1 MENINETL
9 YDNFKWI
16 DIVQPQQDQ
25 LEKIA
30 DEYKL
35 DYFQILD
42 SLEHGHLPK
51 FEKLPDYNFVI
62 LRAYVAGNN
71 DKFSTIKELTNK
83 IAFFYNDKKVI
94 TIHRSNFDF
103 LEDID
108 QRFNNSNQLLIFII
122 NKMVQTFIQPSIWH
136 SNRIDDV
143 EKAFFLKDYTKI
155 SLEDLYFQKS
165 QTRISK
171 KLLMISQDV
180 VNKIIVDDES
190 KTALQDVKDKILSLI
205 LIYDEVAED
214 ANNLMNTFLSVTA
227 KKNNDVIK
235 LLTIFSVFFL
245 PLTFLVGVY
254 GMNFDFMPELRWE
267 YGYLF
272 AWSMM
277 ILICLMIYF
286 WFKKEKYSKS
296 AKGSL
301 IPGKRGRNS

>member
-1 MENINETL
+1 MENIKEAI

-16 DIVQPQQDQ
+16 DIINPQKDQ

-35 DYFQILD
+35 DYLQIID

-51 FEKLPDYNFVI
+51 FEKLPEYNFAI
-62 LRAYVAGNN
+62 LRAYVGENN
-71 DKFSTIKELTNK
+71 DKYSTVKELSNK
-83 IAFFYNDKKVI
+83 IAFFYNDKNVI
-94 TIHRSNFDF
+94 TIHRASFDF
-103 LEDID
+103 LKSID
-108 QRFNNSNQLLIFII
+108 QKFNNTYQLLIFII
-122 NKMVQTFIQPSIWH
+122 NKMVHTFIQPSIWH

-143 EKAFFLKDYTKI
+143 EKVVFLKDYTKI

-171 KLLMISQDV
+171 KLLMITQDV

-214 ANNLMNTFLSVTA
+214 ANNLMNTYLSVTA

-254 GMNFDFMPELRWE
+254 GMNFDFMPELRWK

-272 AWSMM
+272 VWIMM
-277 ILICLMIYF
+277 VLVSLMIYL
-286 WFKKEKYSKS
+286 WFKKRK
-296 AKGSL
+296 
-301 IPGKRGRNS
+301 IF

>member
-1 MENINETL
+1 MENIKETK

-16 DIVQPQQDQ
+16 DIGNPKKDQ

-51 FEKLPDYNFVI
+51 FEKLPEYNFAI
-62 LRAYVAGNN
+62 LRAYVGENN
-71 DKFSTIKELTNK
+71 DKYSTVQELSNK
-83 IAFFYNDKKVI
+83 IAFFYNDKKLI
-94 TIHRSNFDF
+94 TVHRAHFDF
-103 LEDID
+103 LENIN
-108 QRFNNSNQLLIFII
+108 QKFNNTSQLLIFII
-122 NKMVQTFIQPSIWH
+122 NKMAQTYTQPSIWH

-143 EKAFFLKDYTKI
+143 EKAVFLKDYTKI

-171 KLLMISQDV
+171 KLLMITQDV

-214 ANNLMNTFLSVTA
+214 ASNLMHTYLSVTA
-227 KKNNDVIK
+227 KKSNDVIK
-235 LLTIFSVFFL
+235 LLTVFSVFFL

-254 GMNFDFMPELRWE
+254 GMNFDFMPELHWK
-267 YGYLF
+267 YGYLVV
-272 AWSMM
+272 WWMM
-277 ILICLMIYF
+277 ILISLMIFF
-286 WFKKEKYSKS
+286 WFKKRK
-296 AKGSL
+296 
-301 IPGKRGRNS
+301 IF

>member
-1 MENINETL
+1 MENIKETL
-9 YDNFKWI
+9 YDNFCWI
-16 DIVQPQQDQ
+16 DIVEPQKDQ

-35 DYFQILD
+35 DYLQITD

-51 FEKLPDYNFVI
+51 FEKLSEYNFAI
-62 LRAYVAGNN
+62 LRAYVGGNN
-71 DKFSTIKELTNK
+71 DKYSTVKELSNK
-83 IAFFYNDKKVI
+83 IAFFYNDNRVI
-94 TIHRSNFDF
+94 TIHRANFDF
-103 LEDID
+103 LENIN
-108 QRFNNSNQLLIFII
+108 QKFNNTYQLLIFII

-136 SNRIDDV
+136 SNRIDDA
-143 EKAFFLKDYTKI
+143 EKAVFLKNYTKI

-171 KLLMISQDV
+171 KLLLITQDV

-214 ANNLMNTFLSVTA
+214 ANNLMNTYLSVTA
-227 KKNNDVIK
+227 KKSNDVIK

-254 GMNFDFMPELRWE
+254 GMNFEFLPELRWK

-272 AWSMM
+272 VWMMM
-277 ILICLMIYF
+277 ILVSLIIFF
-286 WFKKEKYSKS
+286 WFKKRK
-296 AKGSL
+296 
-301 IPGKRGRNS
+301 IF

>member
-1 MENINETL
+1 MENIKETI

-16 DIVQPQQDQ
+16 DIGKPQKDQ

-35 DYFQILD
+35 DYLQILD

-51 FEKLPDYNFVI
+51 FEKLPEYNFAI
-62 LRAYVAGNN
+62 LRAYVGENN
-71 DKFSTIKELTNK
+71 DKYSTVKELSNK

-94 TIHRSNFDF
+94 TIHRANFDF
-103 LEDID
+103 LENIN
-108 QRFNNSNQLLIFII
+108 QKFNNTYQLLIFII
-122 NKMVQTFIQPSIWH
+122 TKMMQTFIQPSIWH

-143 EKAFFLKDYTKI
+143 EKAVFLKDYTKI

-171 KLLMISQDV
+171 KLLMITQDV

-214 ANNLMNTFLSVTA
+214 ANNLMNTYLSVTA
-227 KKNNDVIK
+227 KKSNDVIK

-254 GMNFDFMPELRWE
+254 GMNFDFMPELRWK

-272 AWSMM
+272 VWMMM
-277 ILICLMIYF
+277 ILVSLMIYF
-286 WFKKEKYSKS
+286 WFKKRK
-296 AKGSL
+296 
-301 IPGKRGRNS
+301 IF

>member
-1 MENINETL
+1 MENLKETI
-9 YDNFKWI
+9 YDNFNWI
-16 DIVQPQQDQ
+16 DIVKPQKEQ

-51 FEKLPDYNFVI
+51 FEKLPEYNFAI
-62 LRAYVAGNN
+62 LRAYVGENN
-71 DKFSTIKELTNK
+71 DKYSTVKELSNK
-83 IAFFYNDKKVI
+83 IAFFYNDKNVI
-94 TIHRSNFDF
+94 TIHRANFDF
-103 LEDID
+103 LENIN
-108 QRFNNSNQLLIFII
+108 QKFNNTYQLLIFII

-143 EKAFFLKDYTKI
+143 EKAVFLKDYTKI

-171 KLLMISQDV
+171 KLLMITQDV

-214 ANNLMNTFLSVTA
+214 ANNLMNTYLSVTA
-227 KKNNDVIK
+227 KKSNDVIK

-245 PLTFLVGVY
+245 PLTFLVCVY
-254 GMNFDFMPELRWE
+254 GMNFYFMPELRWK

-272 AWSMM
+272 VWMMM
-277 ILICLMIYF
+277 ILVSLMIYF
-286 WFKKEKYSKS
+286 WFKKRK
-296 AKGSL
+296 
-301 IPGKRGRNS
+301 IF

>member
-286 WFKKEKYSKS
+286 WFKKRK
-296 AKGSL
+296 
-301 IPGKRGRNS
+301 IF

>member
-1 MENINETL
+1 MENIKETIF
-9 YDNFKWI
+9 DNFKWI
-16 DIVQPQQDQ
+16 DIVKPQQGQ

-51 FEKLPDYNFVI
+51 FEKLPEYNFAI
-62 LRAYVAGNN
+62 LRAYVGQNN
-71 DKFSTIKELTNK
+71 DKYSTVKELSNK

-94 TIHRSNFDF
+94 TIHRANFDF
-103 LEDID
+103 LENIN
-108 QRFNNSNQLLIFII
+108 QKLNNTYQLLIFII

-136 SNRIDDV
+136 SNRIDEV
-143 EKAFFLKDYTKI
+143 EKAVFLKDFTKI

-171 KLLMISQDV
+171 KLLMITQDV

-214 ANNLMNTFLSVTA
+214 ANNLMNTYLSVTA
-227 KKNNDVIK
+227 KKSNDVIK

-254 GMNFDFMPELRWE
+254 GMNFDFMPELRLK

-272 AWSMM
+272 VWILM
-277 ILICLMIYF
+277 ILVSFVIFF
-286 WFKKEKYSKS
+286 WFKKRK
-296 AKGSL
+296 
-301 IPGKRGRNS
+301 IF

>member
-1 MENINETL
+1 MENLKETI
-9 YDNFKWI
+9 YDNFNWI
-16 DIVQPQQDQ
+16 DIVKPQKEQ

-51 FEKLPDYNFVI
+51 FEKLPEYNFAI
-62 LRAYVAGNN
+62 LRAYVGENN
-71 DKFSTIKELTNK
+71 DKYSTVKELSNK
-83 IAFFYNDKKVI
+83 IAFFYNDKNVI
-94 TIHRSNFDF
+94 TIHRANFDF
-103 LEDID
+103 LENIN
-108 QRFNNSNQLLIFII
+108 QKFNNTYQLLIFII

-143 EKAFFLKDYTKI
+143 EKAVFLKDYTKI

-171 KLLMISQDV
+171 KLLMITQDV

-214 ANNLMNTFLSVTA
+214 ANNLMNTYLSVTA
-227 KKNNDVIK
+227 KKSNDVIK

-254 GMNFDFMPELRWE
+254 GMNFDFMPELRWK

-272 AWSMM
+272 VWMMM
-277 ILICLMIYF
+277 ILVSLMIYF
-286 WFKKEKYSKS
+286 WFKKRK
-296 AKGSL
+296 
-301 IPGKRGRNS
+301 IF

>member
-1 MENINETL
+1 MENIKETI

-16 DIVQPQQDQ
+16 DIVKPQQDQ

-35 DYFQILD
+35 DYFQIID
-42 SLEHGHLPK
+42 SQEHGHLPK
-51 FEKLPDYNFVI
+51 FEKLPDYNFAI
-62 LRAYVAGNN
+62 LRAYVGENN
-71 DKFSTIKELTNK
+71 DKYSTVKELSNK

-94 TIHRSNFDF
+94 TIHRTDFDF
-103 LEDID
+103 LQNIN
-108 QRFNNSNQLLIFII
+108 QKFSNTNQLLIFII
-122 NKMVQTFIQPSIWH
+122 NKMVHTYIQPSIWH

-143 EKAFFLKDYTKI
+143 EKAVFLKEFAKI

-171 KLLMISQDV
+171 KLLMITQDV

-214 ANNLMNTFLSVTA
+214 ANNLMNTYLSVTA
-227 KKNNDVIK
+227 KKSNDVIK

-245 PLTFLVGVY
+245 PLTFLVGIY
-254 GMNFDFMPELRWE
+254 GMNFDFMPELRWK

-272 AWSMM
+272 VWIMM
-277 ILICLMIYF
+277 ILVSLVIYF
-286 WFKKEKYSKS
+286 WFKRRK
-296 AKGSL
+296 
-301 IPGKRGRNS
+301 IF

>member
-1 MENINETL
+1 MENLKETI
-9 YDNFKWI
+9 YDNFNWI
-16 DIVQPQQDQ
+16 DIVKPQKEQ

-51 FEKLPDYNFVI
+51 FEKLPEYNFAI
-62 LRAYVAGNN
+62 LRAYIGENN
-71 DKFSTIKELTNK
+71 DKYSTVKELSNK
-83 IAFFYNDKKVI
+83 IAFFYNDKNVI
-94 TIHRSNFDF
+94 TIHRANFDF
-103 LEDID
+103 LENIN
-108 QRFNNSNQLLIFII
+108 QKFNNTYQLLIFII

-143 EKAFFLKDYTKI
+143 EKAVFLKDYTKI

-171 KLLMISQDV
+171 KLLMITQDV

-214 ANNLMNTFLSVTA
+214 ANNLMNTYLSVTA
-227 KKNNDVIK
+227 KKSNDVIK

-254 GMNFDFMPELRWE
+254 GMNFDFMPELRWK

-272 AWSMM
+272 VWMMM
-277 ILICLMIYF
+277 ILVSLMIYF
-286 WFKKEKYSKS
+286 WFKKRK
-296 AKGSL
+296 
-301 IPGKRGRNS
+301 IF

>member
-1 MENINETL
+1 MENIKETI

-16 DIVQPQQDQ
+16 DIINPQKDQ

-35 DYFQILD
+35 DYLQILD

-51 FEKLPDYNFVI
+51 FEKLTEYNFAI
-62 LRAYVAGNN
+62 LRAYVGENN
-71 DKFSTIKELTNK
+71 DKYSTVKELSNK
-83 IAFFYNDKKVI
+83 VAFFYNDNNII
-94 TIHRSNFDF
+94 TIHRANFDF
-103 LEDID
+103 LESIN
-108 QRFNNSNQLLIFII
+108 QQFNNTYQLLIFII

-143 EKAFFLKDYTKI
+143 EKVVFLKDYTKI

-171 KLLMISQDV
+171 KLLMITQDV

-214 ANNLMNTFLSVTA
+214 ANNLMNTYLSVTA

-254 GMNFDFMPELRWE
+254 GMNFDFMPELRWK
-267 YGYLF
+267 YGYLLV
-272 AWSMM
+272 WLMM
-277 ILICLMIYF
+277 VLVSLMIYL
-286 WFKKEKYSKS
+286 WFKKRK
-296 AKGSL
+296 
-301 IPGKRGRNS
+301 IF

>member
-1 MENINETL
+1 MKFMDNIKETI

-16 DIVQPQQDQ
+16 DIVRPNKAQ
-25 LEKIA
+25 LEEIA

-51 FEKLPDYNFVI
+51 FEKLPEYNFAI
-62 LRAYVAGNN
+62 LRAYVGKNN
-71 DKFSTIKELTNK
+71 DKHSTIQELSNK
-83 IAFFYNDKKVI
+83 IAFFYNDKNVI
-94 TIHRSNFDF
+94 TIHRAKFDF
-103 LEDID
+103 LENINEN
-108 QRFNNSNQLLIFII
+108 FNSNHQLLILII
-122 NKMVQTFIQPSIWH
+122 NKMVQTYIQPSIWH
-136 SNRIDDV
+136 SNKIDDV
-143 EKAFFLKDYTKI
+143 EKAVFLKDYSNI

-171 KLLMISQDV
+171 KLLMITQDV

-205 LIYDEVAED
+205 LIYEEVAED
-214 ANNLMNTFLSVTA
+214 ANNLMNTYLSVTT
-227 KKNNDVIK
+227 KKSNDVIK

-254 GMNFDFMPELRWE
+254 GMNFDFMPELRWK

-272 AWSMM
+272 VWSMM
-277 ILICLMIYF
+277 ILVSLMIYF
-286 WFKKEKYSKS
+286 WFKKRK
-296 AKGSL
+296 
-301 IPGKRGRNS
+301 IF

>member
-1 MENINETL
+1 MENLKETI
-9 YDNFKWI
+9 YDNFNWI
-16 DIVQPQQDQ
+16 DIVKPQKDQ

-51 FEKLPDYNFVI
+51 FEKLPEYNFAI
-62 LRAYVAGNN
+62 LRAYVGENN
-71 DKFSTIKELTNK
+71 DKYSTVKELSNK

-94 TIHRSNFDF
+94 TIHRANFDF
-103 LEDID
+103 LENIN
-108 QRFNNSNQLLIFII
+108 QKFNNTYQLLIFII

-143 EKAFFLKDYTKI
+143 EKAVFLKDYTKI

-171 KLLMISQDV
+171 KLLMITQDV

-214 ANNLMNTFLSVTA
+214 ANNLMNTYLSVTA
-227 KKNNDVIK
+227 KKSNDVIK

-254 GMNFDFMPELRWE
+254 GMNFDFMPELRWK

-272 AWSMM
+272 VWMMM
-277 ILICLMIYF
+277 ILVSLMIYF
-286 WFKKEKYSKS
+286 WFKKRK
-296 AKGSL
+296 
-301 IPGKRGRNS
+301 IF

>member
-1 MENINETL
+1 MENIKETI

-16 DIVQPQQDQ
+16 DIINPQKDQ

-35 DYFQILD
+35 DYLQILD

-51 FEKLPDYNFVI
+51 FEKLTEYNFAI
-62 LRAYVAGNN
+62 LRAYVGENN
-71 DKFSTIKELTNK
+71 DKYSTVKELSNK
-83 IAFFYNDKKVI
+83 VAFFYNDKNII
-94 TIHRSNFDF
+94 TIHRANFDF
-103 LEDID
+103 LESIN
-108 QRFNNSNQLLIFII
+108 QKFNNTYQLLIFII

-143 EKAFFLKDYTKI
+143 EKVVFLKDYTKI

-171 KLLMISQDV
+171 KLLMITQDV

-214 ANNLMNTFLSVTA
+214 ANNLMNTYLSVTA

-254 GMNFDFMPELRWE
+254 GMNFDFMPELRWK
-267 YGYLF
+267 YGYLLV
-272 AWSMM
+272 WLMM
-277 ILICLMIYF
+277 VLVSLMIYL
-286 WFKKEKYSKS
+286 WFKKRK
-296 AKGSL
+296 
-301 IPGKRGRNS
+301 IF